1 MLTKFEME
9 NYKEAST
16 PISTSCYLD
25 ANENGTTVD
34 QTQFEGL
41 IGSLLYLTT
50 SKPDIMFSI

>member
-1 MLTKFEME
+1 ME